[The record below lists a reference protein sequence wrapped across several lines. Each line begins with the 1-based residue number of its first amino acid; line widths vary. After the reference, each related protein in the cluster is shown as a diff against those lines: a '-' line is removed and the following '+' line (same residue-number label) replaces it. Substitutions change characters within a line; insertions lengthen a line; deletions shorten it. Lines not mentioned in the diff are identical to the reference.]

1 MELRYFRTLL
11 YITPDA
17 ILFKA
22 ILFFSQR
29 EYKFQGCAVGI
40 FRGCRSC
47 DYDSGTDLLLEALFR
62 GQEGC
67 VSKLY
72 KPRKEVPRSDRPN
85 NHSSTMIYLSTCYR
99 FSILEEGLGCCY
111 RDGSHLTTLFTI
123 RRRKCYL

>member
-1 MELRYFRTLL
+1 MELRYFRRLL

-29 EYKFQGCAVGI
+29 EYKFQGCALGI

-72 KPRKEVPRSDRPN
+72 KPRKTSGFPEATDPTITLLRS
-85 NHSSTMIYLSTCYR
+85 STCYR